1 MGIYTIGKEQ
11 KDEIR
16 VMIVDVLKER
26 QDIIFAY
33 LYGSFLGSSFRDIDI
48 AVYVEEIKRKRGI
61 LGFELVLERELEEL
75 ISFPIDVRIL
85 NYAPLSF
92 KFKVIK
98 EGILLFSRDEEVRSD
113 FECLT
118 FVEHHDFLFHRETY
132 RREAL
137 GII

>member
-1 MGIYTIGKEQ
+1 MKIYNISKEQ
-11 KDEIR
+11 KDELR
-16 VMIVDVLKER
+16 AMIVDVLKAR

-33 LYGSFLGSSFRDIDI
+33 LHGSFLVSSFRDVDI
-48 AVYVEEIKRKRGI
+48 AVYVAGIKRKSRF
-61 LGFELVLERELEEL
+61 LSYELVLERELEAV
-75 ISFPIDVRIL
+75 ISFPFDVRIL

-92 KFKVIK
+92 KFNVIK
-98 EGILLFSRDEEVRSD
+98 DGILLFSRDEKVRSD

-118 FVEHHDFLFHRETY
+118 FVEHHDFDFHRETY